1 MTQALP
7 RKPTPGRQTIRLLF
21 VVLIGLGAVTPASGQ
36 IPDITSRKQPN
47 PQGPTTNA
55 PTVFPHLTEGRFWIS
70 AQNNAIW
77 QANPSFDASYSGPHS
92 FRARHDKALGNVLTI
107 YTGVQL
113 TRSTALLVDAESAAG
128 LGLSSAFG
136 LGGFTNLDA
145 VRDPTLT
152 GTPYLARVL
161 VDHYFGFG
169 RENETPGRGPL
180 SMFAVSP
187 RRRLGIR
194 LGKFS
199 MTDFFDTNAV
209 GSDSHLQFMNWA
221 IDQNG
226 AYDFTSDPRG
236 YTWGVVAEYQSP
248 PWGARFAEAFETGPE
263 NGGPLIWNL
272 RRANTSNGEFE
283 LHRGPVTKAGII
295 RVLGYVN
302 HANMGV
308 YQTAIQQYLDG
319 VTPAPDLSA
328 HPVQVTAK
336 YGFGVN
342 FEQAVTP
349 AITAY
354 GRFGWN
360 NGKTESWS
368 FTEIDQTASGGLGF
382 AGYRWKRDEDRAG
395 AAFAS
400 NGISSV
406 HARYL
411 ELGGLGFVLGDG
423 GLHYGRENL
432 FETYYTAHV
441 WHGLYTGPDL
451 QGIFN
456 PGFNRARGP
465 AFVASVRVHVEF

>member
-1 MTQALP
+1 MQADLE
-7 RKPTPGRQTIRLLF
+7 RRMIRPFLL
-21 VVLIGLGAVTPASGQ
+21 VLIGLAAVAAAGGQ
-36 IPDITSRKQPN
+36 IPDITAPQRPN

-55 PTVFPHLTEGRFWIS
+55 TTMFPHLAEGRFWIS
-70 AQNNAIW
+70 AQDNAIW
-77 QANPSFDASYSGPHS
+77 QANPPFDASYSGPNS
-92 FRARHDKALGNVLTI
+92 FRARSDKAIGNVFTV
-107 YTGVQL
+107 YTGVL
-113 TRSTALLVDAESAAG
+113 LNRSTAVEADAENAVG
-128 LGLSSAFG
+128 LGLSSALG
-136 LGGFTNLDA
+136 LAGFTNLDA

-152 GTPYLARVL
+152 AAPYLARL
-161 VDHYFGFG
+161 FVDHYFGFD
-169 RENETPGRGPL
+169 RENDTPGRGPV
-180 SMFAVSP
+180 SMFGTAP
-187 RRRLGIR
+187 KHRLNVR
-194 LGKFS
+194 VGKFS
-199 MTDFFDTNAV
+199 ITDFFDTNAI
-209 GSDSHLQFMNWA
+209 GSDSHLQFMNWS

-226 AYDFTSDPRG
+226 AYDFTADARG

-248 PWGARFAEAFETGPE
+248 PWGARFAEALETGPR

-283 LHRGPVTKAGII
+283 LHRGPVTKTGII
-295 RVLGYVN
+295 RLLAWVN

-308 YQTAIQQYLDG
+308 YQTAIQQYLAG

-328 HPVQVTAK
+328 HPVRVTAK
-336 YGFGVN
+336 YGFGIN
-342 FEQAVTP
+342 FEQPVNRSVA
-349 AITAY
+349 AY

-360 NGKTESWS
+360 NGQTESCS
-368 FTEIDQTASGGLGF
+368 FTEIDQTFSSGLGF
-382 AGYRWKRDEDRAG
+382 AGWLWKRNEDRAG

-432 FETYYTAHV
+432 CEAYYTAQV
-441 WHGLYTGPDL
+441 WHGLFTGPDL

-465 AFVASVRVHVEF
+465 TLVTSLRVHVEF